1 MKKTTVRSRIY
12 HVISWIILILLVN
25 FYKTDFSDCT
35 IVEYVGIAKD
45 ELSRIKFKRSATVK
59 VYPLVFFD
67 MTENDALVYCRK
79 KGFTYTEDDGV
90 DLYDVLDRVSC
101 YCGANKNLKE
111 LEAIYKHLPK
121 YWSRLRDMQSR
132 TDKLF
137 KGVGVNALEDRF
149 CHT

>member
-1 MKKTTVRSRIY
+1 M
-12 HVISWIILILLVN
+12 
-25 FYKTDFSDCT
+25 
-35 IVEYVGIAKD
+35 
-45 ELSRIKFKRSATVK
+45 K